1 MTYSDMAL
9 EQPVRTV
16 PRRRRRRRK
25 KNYTPMIL
33 FPLAI
38 FLAGF
43 LAGWAGKN
51 NRSDIMKKLI
61 WAFWIFLTCFGFPLW
76 SERFPLEWHDIFTF
90 ISTFGF
96 LGVGLYGVYGEDRGP
111 SLYPRMVLFTI
122 IGMGCRYF
130 LEFGEVSNTY
140 NFTLFNI
147 VVYLL
152 IVPVFTLLAYEFA
165 DKAKVKGE

>member
-1 MTYSDMAL
+1 MRWSPFWFFILVIAL
-9 EQPVRTV
+9 
-16 PRRRRRRRK
+16 
-25 KNYTPMIL
+25 L
-33 FPLAI
+33 GAG
-38 FLAGF
+38 AGF
-43 LAGWAGKN
+43 LAGWAKKN
-51 NRSDIMKKLI
+51 DRKDIMGKII

-111 SLYPRMVLFTI
+111 SLYPRMVLFTV